1 MTQPS
6 YHAIEWRSP
15 PDLSTREVRSFPSR
29 QERDAFVLAGPLG
42 GPGWRLAVS
51 GSEAQMTRRSV
62 KPRLELPP
70 LQPAPVGAIDHLLA
84 ELRAGQVDS

>member
-6 YHAIEWRSP
+6 YHAIEWHSP

-29 QERDAFVLAGPLG
+29 QERDAFVRGTPRG
-42 GPGWRLAVS
+42 GTEFRLAVS

-62 KPRLELPP
+62 SRLVLPALP
-70 LQPAPVGAIDHLLA
+70 SASGAPVDASHPSA
-84 ELRAGQVDS
+84 EL

>member
-15 PDLSTREVRSFPSR
+15 PDLSTREVRSFSSR
-29 QERDAFVLAGPLG
+29 QERDAFVRDVPRG
-42 GPGWRLAVS
+42 GPWRLAVS

-70 LQPAPVGAIDHLLA
+70 LQPAPV
-84 ELRAGQVDS
+84 ELSR

>member
-6 YHAIEWRSP
+6 YHAIEWHSP

-29 QERDAFVLAGPLG
+29 QERDAFVRGTPRG
-42 GPGWRLAVS
+42 GTEFRLAVS

-70 LQPAPVGAIDHLLA
+70 LQPAPV
-84 ELRAGQVDS
+84 ELSR

>member
-29 QERDAFVLAGPLG
+29 QERDAFVRDVPRG
-42 GPGWRLAVS
+42 GPWRLAVS
-51 GSEAQMTRRSV
+51 GAEAKATRRSV
-62 KPRLELPP
+62 KPRLELPSI
-70 LQPAPVGAIDHLLA
+70 QPVPV
-84 ELRAGQVDS
+84 ELNR

>member
-1 MTQPS
+1 MNQPC
-6 YHAIEWRSP
+6 YYAVLWHSP

-29 QERDAFVLAGPLG
+29 SWRDAFVREAPRG
-42 GPGWRLAVS
+42 GTEFRLAVS

-70 LQPAPVGAIDHLLA
+70 LQPAPV
-84 ELRAGQVDS
+84 ELNR

>member
-1 MTQPS
+1 MPQPS
-6 YHAIEWRSP
+6 YHAIEWHSP

-29 QERDAFVLAGPLG
+29 QERDAFVREAPRG
-42 GPGWRLAVS
+42 GTEFRLAVS

-70 LQPAPVGAIDHLLA
+70 LQPAPV
-84 ELRAGQVDS
+84 ELSR

>member
-6 YHAIEWRSP
+6 YHAIEWHSP
-15 PDLSTREVRSFPSR
+15 PDLSTREVRSFSSR
-29 QERDAFVLAGPLG
+29 QERDAFVRDVPRG
-42 GPGWRLAVS
+42 GPWRLAVS

-70 LQPAPVGAIDHLLA
+70 LQPAPV
-84 ELRAGQVDS
+84 ELSR